1 MSVPVA
7 TLGMKLWTLADEG
20 SQPSGRMG
28 VESSTGGGPPPTP
41 ALQTTGGAGELQGG
55 KDPETTDA
63 CNPTLSSN
71 LVARGG
77 WPHRCDNAP
86 PSNGERLA

>member
-7 TLGMKLWTLADEG
+7 TLGVKLWTLADKG

-28 VESSTGGGPPPTP
+28 VESSTGGGPPPMP
-41 ALQTTGGAGELQGG
+41 VLQTTGGAGELQGG
-55 KDPETTDA
+55 KDPETMDSSI
-63 CNPTLSSN
+63 PTLSSN
-71 LVARGG
+71 LVAR
-77 WPHRCDNAP
+77 DNAP